1 MEIEVHNHE
10 NNAIYCCYWLIYHYD
25 NIVIISGNKVTNY
38 LLINLFNN
46 NEFMYWNIFS
56 FFDCRLTQEG
66 INDFSKL
73 SQLRNAEIAELCTS
87 CSIEDFQQ
95 LKSLVK
101 SAQSLTAD
109 SLDTSGWSG
118 WSWFLFV
125 IKLGKLLNTCLYG
138 TMWKER
144 TSHLH
149 DCMLFVDL

>member
-1 MEIEVHNHE
+1 MHNHE
-10 NNAIYCCYWLIYHYD
+10 NNAIYCGYWLIYHYD
-25 NIVIISGNKVTNY
+25 NIVIMSGNRVTNY

-46 NEFMYWNIFS
+46 NEFMYWIFFS

-95 LKSLVK
+95 LKHLVK

-109 SLDTSGWSG
+109 SGDTSDWSG

-125 IKLGKLLNTCLYG
+125 IKLGKLFNTCLYG

>member
-1 MEIEVHNHE
+1 MHNHE
-10 NNAIYCCYWLIYHYD
+10 NDAIYCGYWLIYHYD
-25 NIVIISGNKVTNY
+25 NIVIISGNRVTNY

-46 NEFMYWNIFS
+46 NAFMYWNFFS

-95 LKSLVK
+95 LKSLMK

-125 IKLGKLLNTCLYG
+125 IKLGKLFNTCLYG
-138 TMWKER
+138 TMWKEW

>member
-1 MEIEVHNHE
+1 MHNHE
-10 NNAIYCCYWLIYHYD
+10 NNAIYCCYNWLIYHYE
-25 NIVIISGNKVTNY
+25 NIVIISGNRVTNY

-46 NEFMYWNIFS
+46 NAFMYWIFFS

-109 SLDTSGWSG
+109 SGDTSDWSG

-125 IKLGKLLNTCLYG
+125 IKLGKLFNTCLYG